1 MNQHQ
6 CPYCGKLIPSTVT
19 RCPSCQAELAAVRQR
34 VHYGSEASRRLI
46 RRGMLWMLLAGVLYY
61 FAAGY
66 GAFQFPVAVVAPMLT
81 GWVLPL
87 LFLAGLGLVIY
98 GVYCRLTR

>member
-1 MNQHQ
+1 MTLRQ
-6 CPYCGKLIPSTVT
+6 CPFCGKLIAQAATH
-19 RCPSCQAELAAVRQR
+19 CLSCQAELPAIRQK
-34 VHYGSEASRRLI
+34 VHSSSEASRRLI

-66 GAFQFPVAVVAPMLT
+66 SALEFPVAIAPMLT

-87 LFLAGLGLVIY
+87 LFLAGLGLLIY
-98 GVYCRLTR
+98 GVYCRFTG

>member
-1 MNQHQ
+1 MTLRQ
-6 CPYCGKLIPSTVT
+6 CPFCGKPVGQAATH
-19 RCPSCQAELAAVRQR
+19 CASCQAELPAIRQR
-34 VHYGSEASRRLI
+34 VGSSNEASRRLI

-66 GAFQFPVAVVAPMLT
+66 GALEFPVAIAPMLT

-87 LFLAGLGLVIY
+87 LFLAGLGLLAY
-98 GVYCRLTR
+98 GVYCHFTG

>member
-1 MNQHQ
+1 MSLRQ
-6 CPYCGKLIPSTVT
+6 CPFCGKAVGQAATHCS
-19 RCPSCQAELAAVRQR
+19 SCQAELPAIRQR
-34 VHYGSEASRRLI
+34 GRTSNEASRRLI

-66 GAFQFPVAVVAPMLT
+66 SAFEFPVAIAPILT

-87 LFLAGLGLVIY
+87 LFLAGLGLLTY
-98 GVYCRLTR
+98 GVYCRFTG